1 MNSVLYP
8 VCAVVALLAL
18 LYKLRVLP
26 TDRSATQLA
35 LTGNF
40 LLLFVTYTVSTPA
53 VWVATSKAA
62 GIVNFSGLL
71 TQSCVVLM
79 SACQQLVLLHLTHE
93 RAVAWR
99 KAVPRLIGLALAL
112 GTMVALFSA
121 ATIQREAPND
131 FALSKAQY
139 YPAYI
144 TVYLLAYTAN
154 QIDVGILGWRYAKI
168 ASAPW
173 LRRGLLL
180 IALTLPFA
188 LVYSGCRAA
197 DVVAGQFGTN
207 GRAWEP
213 VAQVA
218 VTIATIT
225 KIVGWTL
232 PDWGRHLTTLW
243 EGVRDR
249 LVLRELARFHRR
261 VTALV
266 PEPVIPLD
274 PHADLRTRLYRTV
287 VEIRDAQWAL
297 RTWMDPAVADAARRR
312 AEAAGLAADD
322 VAAAVEAAQL
332 RAAIEAKAA
341 DLRPAA
347 HTTTP
352 RVAEPEDLV
361 AELAFQRKLA
371 RAFAGSP
378 VVTAA
383 LADAAGDGGRTT
395 TPLRTEENA

>member
-8 VCAVVALLAL
+8 VCAGVALLAL
-18 LYKLRVLP
+18 LYKTRVLR
-26 TDRSATQLA
+26 TDRSAAQLA
-35 LTGNF
+35 LAGNF
-40 LLLFVTYTVSTPA
+40 LLLTITYTVSTPV
-53 VWVATSKAA
+53 VWVATSRAA
-62 GIVNFSGLL
+62 GVVNFSGLL

-93 RAVAWR
+93 RATAWR
-99 KAVPRLIGLALAL
+99 KAVPRLIGLALVL
-112 GTMVALFSA
+112 VTMVTLFSA

-154 QIDVGILGWRYAKI
+154 QIDVGILGWRYAKV
-168 ASAPW
+168 AATPW

-188 LVYSGCRAA
+188 LLYSGCRAA
-197 DVVAGQFGTN
+197 DVIAGQFGTD

-213 VAQVA
+213 VAQIA

-225 KIVGWTL
+225 KTIGWTI
-232 PDWGRHLTTLW
+232 PDWGRHLSTLAD
-243 EGVRDR
+243 GVRDR
-249 LVLRELARFHRR
+249 LTYRELVPFHRE

-274 PHADLRTRLYRTV
+274 PRADLRTRLYRTV
-287 VEIRDAQWAL
+287 VEIRDAQWSL

-312 AEAAGLAADD
+312 AEAAHLPDDD
-322 VAAAVEAAQL
+322 VAAVVEAAQL
-332 RAAIEAKAA
+332 RAAIRAKAA
-341 DLRPAA
+341 QRQPAVPTHA
-347 HTTTP
+347 P
-352 RVAEPEDLV
+352 RVAEPGDLA

-378 VVTAA
+378 LVTGA
-383 LADAAGDGGRTT
+383 LADTT
-395 TPLRTEENA
+395 SPRTEEAA

>member
-8 VCAVVALLAL
+8 VCAGVAFVAL
-18 LYKLRVLP
+18 LYKTRVLR
-26 TDRSATQLA
+26 TDRSAAQLA

-40 LLLFVTYTVSTPA
+40 LLLSITYTVSTPV
-53 VWVATSKAA
+53 VWVATSRAA

-93 RAVAWR
+93 RATAWR
-99 KAVPRLIGLALAL
+99 KAVPRLIGLALVLA
-112 GTMVALFSA
+112 TMVTLFSV

-154 QIDVGILGWRYAKI
+154 QIDVGVLGWRYAKV
-168 ASAPW
+168 APTPW

-188 LVYSGCRAA
+188 LVYSACRAA
-197 DVVAGQFGTN
+197 DVVAGQFGTD

-213 VAQVA
+213 VAQIA

-225 KIVGWTL
+225 KIIGWTL
-232 PDWGRHLTTLW
+232 PDWGRHLSTLGD
-243 EGVRDR
+243 GVRDR
-249 LVLRELARFHRR
+249 LTYRELAPFHRR

-274 PHADLRTRLYRTV
+274 PRADLRTRLYRTV
-287 VEIRDAQWAL
+287 VEIRDAQWSL

-312 AEAAGLAADD
+312 AEAARLRDDD
-322 VAAAVEAAQL
+322 VAAVIEAAQL
-332 RAAIEAKAA
+332 RAALQAKAA
-341 DLRPAA
+341 QRPPAT
-347 HTTTP
+347 HTHAP
-352 RVAEPEDLV
+352 RVAEPGDLA

-378 VVTAA
+378 HVTAA
-383 LADAAGDGGRTT
+383 LADTT
-395 TPLRTEENA
+395 SPRTEEAA

>member
-8 VCAVVALLAL
+8 VCAGVAWLAL
-18 LYKLRVLP
+18 LYKTRVLR
-26 TDRSATQLA
+26 TDRSAAQLA

-40 LLLFVTYTVSTPA
+40 LLLGITYTVSTPV
-53 VWVATSKAA
+53 VWVATSRAA

-93 RAVAWR
+93 RATAWR
-99 KAVPRLIGLALAL
+99 KAVPRLIALAL
-112 GTMVALFSA
+112 VLVTMVTLFSA

-144 TVYLLAYTAN
+144 TVYLVAYTAN
-154 QIDVGILGWRYAKI
+154 QIDVGILGWRYAKV
-168 ASAPW
+168 AATPW

-197 DVVAGQFGTN
+197 DVIAGQFGTD

-213 VAQVA
+213 IAQLA

-225 KIVGWTL
+225 KIIGWTI
-232 PDWGRHLTTLW
+232 PDWGRHLSTLAD
-243 EGVRDR
+243 GVRDR
-249 LVLRELARFHRR
+249 LTYRELVPFHRE

-274 PHADLRTRLYRTV
+274 PRADLRTRLYRTV
-287 VEIRDAQWAL
+287 VEIRDAQWSL

-312 AEAAGLAADD
+312 AEAAQLQGDD
-322 VAAAVEAAQL
+322 VAVVVEAAQL
-332 RAAIEAKAA
+332 RAAIQAKAA
-341 DLRPAA
+341 QRQPAG
-347 HTTTP
+347 HTHAP
-352 RVAEPEDLV
+352 RVAEPGDLA
-361 AELAFQRKLA
+361 AELAFQRRLA

-378 VVTAA
+378 LVTAA
-383 LADAAGDGGRTT
+383 LADTT
-395 TPLRTEENA
+395 STRTEETA

>member
-8 VCAVVALLAL
+8 VCAGVAWLAL
-18 LYKLRVLP
+18 LYKTRVLR
-26 TDRSATQLA
+26 TDRSAAQLA

-40 LLLFVTYTVSTPA
+40 LLLGITYTVSTPV
-53 VWVATSKAA
+53 VWVATSRAA

-93 RAVAWR
+93 RATAWR
-99 KAVPRLIGLALAL
+99 KAVPRLIALAL
-112 GTMVALFSA
+112 VLVTMVTLFSA

-144 TVYLLAYTAN
+144 TVYLVAYTAN
-154 QIDVGILGWRYAKI
+154 QIDVGILGWRYAKV
-168 ASAPW
+168 AATPW

-197 DVVAGQFGTN
+197 DVIAGQFGTD

-213 VAQVA
+213 VAQLA

-225 KIVGWTL
+225 KIIGWTI
-232 PDWGRHLTTLW
+232 PDWGRHLSTLAD
-243 EGVRDR
+243 GVRDR
-249 LVLRELARFHRR
+249 LTYRELVPFHRE

-274 PHADLRTRLYRTV
+274 PRADLRTRLYRTV
-287 VEIRDAQWAL
+287 VEIRDAQWSL

-312 AEAAGLAADD
+312 AEAARLRDDD
-322 VAAAVEAAQL
+322 VAAVVEAAQL
-332 RAAIEAKAA
+332 RAAIQAKAA
-341 DLRPAA
+341 QRQPAV
-347 HTTTP
+347 HTHAP
-352 RVAEPEDLV
+352 RVAEPGDLA
-361 AELAFQRKLA
+361 AELAFQRRLA

-378 VVTAA
+378 LVTAA
-383 LADAAGDGGRTT
+383 LADTT
-395 TPLRTEENA
+395 SPRTEETA

>member
-18 LYKLRVLP
+18 LYKTRVLR
-26 TDRSATQLA
+26 TDRSPAQLA

-40 LLLFVTYTVSTPA
+40 LLLWITYTVSTPA
-53 VWVATSKAA
+53 VWVAVSKTV

-79 SACQQLVLLHLTHE
+79 SGCQQLVLLHLTHD
-93 RAVAWR
+93 RATAWR
-99 KAVPRLIGLALAL
+99 KAAPRLIGLALVLA
-112 GTMVALFSA
+112 TMVSLFSA
-121 ATIQREAPND
+121 ATVQREAPND

-144 TVYLLAYTAN
+144 VVYLLAYTAN
-154 QIDVGILGWRYAKI
+154 QIDVGILGWRYAKV
-168 ASAPW
+168 APTPW

-197 DVVAGQFGTN
+197 DVVAGQFGTD

-213 VAQVA
+213 VAQIA
-218 VTIATIT
+218 VTIATLT
-225 KIVGWTL
+225 KTAGWTL
-232 PDWGRHLTTLW
+232 PDWGRHLSTLGEW
-243 EGVRDR
+243 IRDR
-249 LVLRELARFHRR
+249 LAYRELASLHRR

-287 VEIRDAQWAL
+287 VEIRDAQWSL
-297 RTWMDPAVADAARRR
+297 RTWMDPAVAGAARLR
-312 AEAAGLAADD
+312 AEAAGLADDD
-322 VAAAVEAAQL
+322 VAATIEAAQL
-332 RAAIEAKAA
+332 RAALRAKAA
-341 DLRPAA
+341 GRRPVE
-347 HTTTP
+347 HTHTP
-352 RVAEPEDLV
+352 RVAEPGDLV

-371 RAFAGSP
+371 RAFHSSP
-378 VVTAA
+378 LVTAA
-383 LADAAGDGGRTT
+383 VADTT
-395 TPLRTEENA
+395 NPRTEEAA

>member
-8 VCAVVALLAL
+8 VCAGVAWLAL
-18 LYKLRVLP
+18 LYKTRVLR
-26 TDRSATQLA
+26 TDRSAAQLA

-40 LLLFVTYTVSTPA
+40 LLLGITYTVSTPV
-53 VWVATSKAA
+53 VWVATSRAA

-93 RAVAWR
+93 RATAWR
-99 KAVPRLIGLALAL
+99 KAVPRLIALAL
-112 GTMVALFSA
+112 VLVTMVTLFSA

-144 TVYLLAYTAN
+144 TVYLVAYTAN
-154 QIDVGILGWRYAKI
+154 QIDVGILGWRYAKV
-168 ASAPW
+168 AATPW

-197 DVVAGQFGTN
+197 DVIAGQFGTD

-213 VAQVA
+213 IAQLA

-225 KIVGWTL
+225 KIIGWTI
-232 PDWGRHLTTLW
+232 PDWGRHLSTLAD
-243 EGVRDR
+243 GVRDR
-249 LVLRELARFHRR
+249 LTYRELVPFHRE

-274 PHADLRTRLYRTV
+274 PRADLRTRLYRTV
-287 VEIRDAQWAL
+287 VEIRDAQWSL

-312 AEAAGLAADD
+312 AEAAQLRDDD
-322 VAAAVEAAQL
+322 VAAVVEAAQL
-332 RAAIEAKAA
+332 RAAIQAKAA
-341 DLRPAA
+341 QWQPAG
-347 HTTTP
+347 HTHAP
-352 RVAEPEDLV
+352 RVAEPGDLA
-361 AELAFQRKLA
+361 AELAFQRRLA

-378 VVTAA
+378 LVTAA
-383 LADAAGDGGRTT
+383 LADTT
-395 TPLRTEENA
+395 STRTEETA